1 MKKALK
7 KQAALVMLSA
17 AIAAQTGFPGF
28 AESTVTGNWKNE
40 NGAWKFYSPDQK
52 AYTGW
57 IKTANGWYY
66 LDPADGKMAV
76 GWKNIEGY
84 WYYFDSTSEGIE
96 GRMHIGWYQSP
107 DHKWYFF
114 NNKSGN
120 TQEGQMLTGWQWI
133 DGYCYYFSTESVEQ
147 GAMYAGRKTPDGYLT
162 NENGQ
167 WTQGRIVMQRTDAG
181 FTTQDTAKNMT
192 KTNTGGRESDSDS
205 DGGSGSGGSS
215 SGGSNKPNK
224 PGKPGT
230 PDKPDNPE
238 TPDKPDKPDKPET
251 PDKPDTP
258 DTPVEYQYVLM
269 NIPYGEFYEAEIAGN
284 EMPVDSVSSATKQKT
299 RTGSLV
305 GGSYH
310 SDPEGTK
317 INGVIYPVRIKKGTD
332 LSSFRQITDDDSV
345 TITVTNRGKENKKE
359 YKGKDA
365 LFQSEDHSYY
375 ILSETPDY
383 YKELTIGADGNL
395 SFGIVQTEKENI
407 ENGVKAKLQTES
419 SYGDYQISFDGL
431 PSSVREASEVYGV
444 VLHTEEGEDYGLRHL
459 ENIWLKTNLA
469 WSAGFV
475 TTTHGNTLAPAHY
488 QSMMGKTI
496 TGLTYYTNNGVQEIT
511 LDTEVYVPY
520 KFKHAEFGIKEAA
533 AESGRTEMTGLDAIP
548 TDFDAEYVLTGPDGK
563 EADGFTI
570 ADGIISWNGN
580 AAAGRYTLTVKD
592 RSGKYAEISAEFTL
606 STESIPVQAVVDKDG
621 VWALKAAEDASE
633 AAAASY
639 LASITSVTVNGKK
652 YAASGRNSVKIID
665 PHTGVIDTDAKNGE
679 ENVFVNGETYELEV
693 EAAGYKKNLTFKMV
707 AGEAPKPEG
716 TVAEGSAIV
725 ETFGYEAKVKVTYDA
740 ETGKI
745 VKVEDNGTEP
755 GTNATFW
762 QNAVNGILSRF
773 IDKTR
778 AEIGTVDTV
787 SGATLSSNAIKK
799 AVQNALPEEEKP
811 ENTNISTVKIVVDG
825 VPHTYY
831 YAAYVPLETPTLIVN
846 GEDVTAKAK
855 MIRANYSG
863 KAYYYAEDDQKL
875 TGKVYGL
882 ADVPYAEFYAGEKTG
897 YTGPWSSSADIS
909 TGEHMFNST
918 MRNGGYDAVSSA
930 TTTKYGMYSSCS
942 YSEETENG
950 YKINGVLANVGI
962 DADLFVRARILSEV
976 GVSSQGNTFSILNS
990 MNRDG
995 RELTSKE
1002 PDAYK
1007 IMYCDGMLSKMQY
1020 REDAQELSADGVTA
1034 VLDDKSKYGN
1044 YLIELKNLPEEV
1056 KGNDNVLGVLVK
1068 TGNQMSDIYGLEHLE
1083 NIWKDADELAIAAK
1097 DGVESHGNKISYLRY
1112 STMQGKTIESIVYLL
1127 RNYKALEI
1135 PVNLYCPN
1143 LLSDGQGIKAE
1154 DISYQADQD
1163 MSVKITMKL
1172 PEAYDP
1178 QIAGV
1183 KIGKTELEADAYTY
1197 ADGILTIKAGSAK
1210 PGAYTVT
1217 FRDGEEA
1224 KKGYENVQAKF
1235 HIKSS
1240 LKAKD
1245 IALKN
1250 NHLIISG
1257 ESGVTV
1263 DQYRKAITAVYVDGA
1278 LMKGAP
1284 GEQLILADG
1293 SINFT
1298 LEYKK
1303 GSKTIKPFKNGA
1315 DGSYKLKLE
1324 ADGYPSVEAEVGSEN
1339 VGTAKLADGTWYG
1352 TATDSFYYKQEGPDT
1367 VKAVIR
1373 DGKIESVESVIYK
1386 EDQAYRRGTNILDA
1400 AVGLDDLADL
1410 KDQLVKNKGTAY
1422 DAVSGA
1428 TETAKS
1434 QLSALEN
1441 ALNRSAKYQK
1451 DGIEQSVQYMEFE
1464 KRPNSKSDSAKLDL
1478 SASVL
1483 KVHLSDGSTKLV
1495 AFNKFADYGIT
1506 TTPENGSTIPEVGV
1520 AVEVLYQHEESL
1532 TAIPAYVHTE
1542 KKFDYRYPTH
1552 MQITHSDQTTER
1564 VDLNQEDFRYKMK
1577 TEKSI
1582 EAVDLYDNEEKLVS
1596 ATYDS
1601 VTNEW
1606 RMDLS
1611 SVNAGD
1617 MYNGGWKYNTYKLIV
1632 QMEEDNSAFVSADID
1647 TDEVQKKYSVGEK
1660 LDLSGLKALV
1670 TTEKGNK
1677 KQFYSWNELEN
1688 NGFKSDLASGY
1699 EFTAED
1705 IGTKTIT
1712 ISIVL
1717 KGETVTESFAVKVTE
1732 AEAVDQTPAKIVLY
1746 SGDQVAKE
1754 IEVDQDAF
1762 VEKQGHLIL
1771 RNEVISSSYKDS
1783 WKDFR
1788 IEVFNSAGKLLNTNV
1803 VQKSNM
1809 LRVNLPDY
1817 KDADL
1822 DYGGYIMIT
1831 FQATGD
1837 PIEKE
1842 DTDQAPARVVFSEN
1856 GTDLAEVLISENDLK
1871 NGNGYVTKSNV
1882 KLPETYKGHLD
1893 QLEVTVYNADDVVL
1907 EHNLGIIRATYIQI
1921 RLPEYKAYEEL
1932 GGSLTVSF
1940 EFVSTGAKATAE
1952 EAKQEDQVKDQNSDS
1967 AGKEIVNASEDPSN
1981 EEKVQ
1986 KSEDSA
1992 GDSAEQ
1998 EEDVQEETDTDT
2010 SVSADEPEITEAE
2023 EKNE

>member
-28 AESTVTGNWKNE
+28 AEATVTGKWKNE

-167 WTQGRIVMQRTDAG
+167 WTQGRVVMQRTDAG
-181 FTTQDTAKNMT
+181 FTTQDTAKNT
-192 KTNTGGRESDSDS
+192 AKTNTGGRESDSDS

-215 SGGSNKPNK
+215 SGGSNKPDK
-224 PGKPGT
+224 PGKP
-230 PDKPDNPE
+230 E
-238 TPDKPDKPDKPET
+238 TPDKPDKPET
-251 PDKPDTP
+251 PDKPDNP
-258 DTPVEYQYVLM
+258 DTPAEYQYVLM
-269 NIPYGEFYEAEIAGN
+269 NIPYGEFYKAEIKGN
-284 EMPVDSVSSATKQKT
+284 VVPVDGVSSATKQKT

-345 TITVTNRGKENKKE
+345 TITVTNRGKENKTE

-365 LFQSEDHSYY
+365 LFQSADHSYY
-375 ILSETPDY
+375 ILSETPGY
-383 YKELTIGADGNL
+383 YKELTVAADGDL
-395 SFGIVQTEKENI
+395 SFGAVQTEKENVG
-407 ENGVKAKLQTES
+407 GVNAKLQTES
-419 SYGDYQISFDGL
+419 GYGDYQMSFSKL
-431 PSSVREASEVYGV
+431 PASVSDASEVYGV
-444 VLHTEEGEDYGLRHL
+444 VLHTEGGEDYGLRHL

-475 TTTHGNTLAPAHY
+475 TTTHGNTLASAHY
-488 QSMMGKTI
+488 ESMMGKTI

-511 LDTEVYVPY
+511 LEDKLYVPY
-520 KFKHAEFGIKEAA
+520 KFNHAEFGVKEAA
-533 AESGRTEMTGLDAIP
+533 VESCRTEITGLGAIP
-548 TDFDAEYVLTGPDGK
+548 ADFDAEYRLTGPDGK
-563 EADGFTI
+563 KADSFTI
-570 ADGIISWNGN
+570 ADGVIRWKGN
-580 AAAGRYTLTVKD
+580 SAAGTYTLSVKD
-592 RSGKYAEISAEFTL
+592 KKEKYAEISTKFIL
-606 STESIPVQAVVDKDG
+606 STESIPVQAAADKDG
-621 VWALKAAEDASE
+621 VWALKAEKNASE
-633 AAAASY
+633 TAVASY

-652 YAASGRNSVKIID
+652 YASSGRGSVQIID
-665 PHTGVIDTDAKNGE
+665 PNTGIVNTEAKDGE
-679 ENVFVNGETYELEV
+679 NAIFEKGKTYEIEV
-693 EAAGYKKNLTFKMV
+693 AANGYLKNLTFKMT

-716 TVAEGSAIV
+716 MVAEGSAMV

-773 IDKTR
+773 IGKTR
-778 AEIGTVDTV
+778 AEVGTVDTV
-787 SGATLSSNAIKK
+787 SSATLSSNAIKK

-811 ENTNISTVKIVVDG
+811 ENTNMSTVKIVVDG

-831 YAAYVPLETPTLIVN
+831 YTEYVPLQTPQLIVN

-855 MIRANYSG
+855 LIRANYSG

-897 YTGPWSSSADIS
+897 YTGPWSPSEDIS

-918 MRNGGYDAVSSA
+918 LRNGGYDAVSSA
-930 TTTKYGMYSSCS
+930 TTTKYGMYSFCS
-942 YSEETENG
+942 YSEKSGNG

-962 DADLFVRARILSEV
+962 DADLFVRERILSEI

-995 RELTSKE
+995 RMLTSKE
-1002 PDAYK
+1002 PDSYK
-1007 IMYCDGMLSKMQY
+1007 LMYNDGMLSKMQY
-1020 REDAQELSADGVTA
+1020 SKDAQELSADGVTA

-1068 TGNQMSDIYGLEHLE
+1068 TGNKMSDIYGLEHLE

-1097 DGVESHGNKISYLRY
+1097 DGVESHGNKISYRRY
-1112 STMQGKTIESIVYLL
+1112 STMQGETIESIVYLL

-1143 LLSDGQGIKAE
+1143 LLSDGQGIEAE

-1183 KIGKTELEADAYTY
+1183 KIGKTELEANAYTY
-1197 ADGILTIKAGSAK
+1197 AEGILTIKAGSAK

-1250 NHLIISG
+1250 NHLVISG

-1324 ADGYPSVEAEVGSEN
+1324 AGGYPSVEAEVGSEN

-1373 DGKIESVESVIYK
+1373 DGKIESAESVIYK
-1386 EDQAYRRGTNILDA
+1386 EDKAYRRGTNILDA

-1410 KDQLVKNKGTAY
+1410 KDQLVKHKGTAY

-1483 KVHLSDGSTKLV
+1483 KVHLSDGRTKLV
-1495 AFNKFADYGIT
+1495 AFNEFADYGIT

-1520 AVEVLYQHEESL
+1520 AVKILYQHEESL

-1564 VDLNQEDFRYKMK
+1564 VDLNQEDFRYTMM

-1582 EAVDLYDNEEKLVS
+1582 EAVDLYDNKEKLVS

-1617 MYNGGWKYNTYKLIV
+1617 IYNGGWKYKLYKLIV

-1647 TDEVQKKYSVGEK
+1647 TDAVQKKYSVGEK
-1660 LDLSGLKALV
+1660 LDLNGLKALV

-1677 KQFYSWNELEN
+1677 KQFDSWNELEN

-1712 ISIVL
+1712 ISIML
-1717 KGETVTESFAVKVTE
+1717 NGKNVTESFEVNVTG

-1762 VEKQGHLIL
+1762 VKSRGRLIL
-1771 RNEVISSSYKDS
+1771 RDEVISSSYKDS
-1783 WKDFR
+1783 WKDFK
-1788 IEVFNSAGKLLNTNV
+1788 IEIFNNAGELLNTNAV
-1803 VQKSNM
+1803 PRSNM

-1817 KDADL
+1817 KDVDP
-1822 DYGGYIMIT
+1822 DFGGYIMIT
-1831 FQATGD
+1831 FKATGD
-1837 PIEKE
+1837 PIGEE
-1842 DTDQAPARVVFSEN
+1842 DTDQAPVRVVFSEN
-1856 GTDLAEVLISENDLK
+1856 GTKLAEVPI
-1871 NGNGYVTKSNV
+1871 
-1882 KLPETYKGHLD
+1882 
-1893 QLEVTVYNADDVVL
+1893 
-1907 EHNLGIIRATYIQI
+1907 
-1921 RLPEYKAYEEL
+1921 
-1932 GGSLTVSF
+1932 
-1940 EFVSTGAKATAE
+1940 
-1952 EAKQEDQVKDQNSDS
+1952 
-1967 AGKEIVNASEDPSN
+1967 
-1981 EEKVQ
+1981 
-1986 KSEDSA
+1986 SEDSTL
-1992 GDSAEQ
+1992 DSAKQKEN
-1998 EEDVQEETDTDT
+1998 VQDKTDKDT
-2010 SVSADEPEITEAE
+2010 SASADEPEITEAE
-2023 EKNE
+2023 EKAE

>member
-181 FTTQDTAKNMT
+181 FTTQDTAKNTT

-251 PDKPDTP
+251 PDKPDNP
-258 DTPVEYQYVLM
+258 DTPAEYQYVLM
-269 NIPYGEFYEAEIAGN
+269 NIPYGEFYKAEIKGN
-284 EMPVDSVSSATKQKT
+284 VVPVDSVSSATKQKT

-345 TITVTNRGKENKKE
+345 TITVTNRGKENKTE

-365 LFQSEDHSYY
+365 LFQSADHSYY
-375 ILSETPDY
+375 ILSETPGY
-383 YKELTIGADGNL
+383 YKELTVAADGDL
-395 SFGIVQTEKENI
+395 SFGAVQTEKENVG
-407 ENGVKAKLQTES
+407 GVNAKLQTES
-419 SYGDYQISFDGL
+419 GYGDYQMSFSKL
-431 PSSVREASEVYGV
+431 PASVSDASEVYGV
-444 VLHTEEGEDYGLRHL
+444 VLHTEGGEDYGLRHL

-475 TTTHGNTLAPAHY
+475 TTTHGNTLASAHY
-488 QSMMGKTI
+488 ESMMGKTI

-511 LDTEVYVPY
+511 LEDKLYVPY
-520 KFKHAEFGIKEAA
+520 KFNHAEFGVKEAA
-533 AESGRTEMTGLDAIP
+533 VESCRTEITGLGAIP
-548 TDFDAEYVLTGPDGK
+548 ADFDAEYRLTGPDGK
-563 EADGFTI
+563 KADSFTI
-570 ADGIISWNGN
+570 ADGVIRWKENS
-580 AAAGRYTLTVKD
+580 AAGTYTLSVKD
-592 RSGKYAEISAEFTL
+592 KKEKYAEISTKFIL
-606 STESIPVQAVVDKDG
+606 STESIPVQAAADKDG
-621 VWALKAAEDASE
+621 VWALKAEKNASE
-633 AAAASY
+633 TAVASY

-652 YAASGRNSVKIID
+652 YASSGRGSVQIID
-665 PHTGVIDTDAKNGE
+665 PNTGIVNTEAKDGE
-679 ENVFVNGETYELEV
+679 NAIFEKGKTYEIEV
-693 EAAGYKKNLTFKMV
+693 AANGYLKNLTFKMT

-716 TVAEGSAIV
+716 MVAEGSAMV
-725 ETFGYEAKVKVTYDA
+725 ERFGYEAKVKVTYDA

-773 IDKTR
+773 IGKTR
-778 AEIGTVDTV
+778 SEVGTVDKV

-811 ENTNISTVKIVVDG
+811 ENTNMSTVKIVVDG

-855 MIRANYSG
+855 VIRANYSG

-897 YTGPWSSSADIS
+897 YTGPWSPSADIS

-942 YSEETENG
+942 YSEESENG

-995 RELTSKE
+995 RMLTSKE
-1002 PDAYK
+1002 PDSYK
-1007 IMYCDGMLSKMQY
+1007 LMYNDGMLSKMQY
-1020 REDAQELSADGVTA
+1020 SKDAQELSADGVTA

-1044 YLIELKNLPEEV
+1044 YLIELENLPEEV

-1068 TGNQMSDIYGLEHLE
+1068 TGTQMSEIYGLEHLE

-1097 DGVESHGNKISYLRY
+1097 NGVESHGNKISYRRY
-1112 STMQGKTIESIVYLL
+1112 STMQGETIESIVYLL

-1135 PVNLYCPN
+1135 PVNLYCPK
-1143 LLSDGQGIKAE
+1143 LLSDGQGIEAE
-1154 DISYQADQD
+1154 DIFYQADQD
-1163 MSVKITMKL
+1163 MSVKITMEL
-1172 PEAYDP
+1172 PEAYAP

-1197 ADGILTIKAGSAK
+1197 ADGTLTLKAGKAK

-1217 FRDGEEA
+1217 FRDGEEG
-1224 KKGYENVQAKF
+1224 KKGYESVQAKF
-1235 HIKSS
+1235 QVKSS
-1240 LKAKD
+1240 LKTED

-1250 NHLIISG
+1250 NHLVISG

-1263 DQYRKAITAVYVDGA
+1263 DEYRKAITAVYVDGA

-1293 SINFT
+1293 SINFA

-1339 VGTAKLADGTWYG
+1339 VSTAKLADGTWYG

-1386 EDQAYRRGTNILDA
+1386 EDQAYRRGTKILDA

-1410 KDQLVKNKGTAY
+1410 KEQLVKKKGTAY

-1428 TETAKS
+1428 TMTAKS

-1441 ALNRSAKYQK
+1441 AVDRSAKYQK

-1464 KRPNSKSDSAKLDL
+1464 KRPNSKSDSAQLDL
-1478 SASVL
+1478 SPSVL

-1495 AFNKFADYGIT
+1495 AFNEFEKYGIT

-1520 AVEVLYQHEESL
+1520 AVEILYQHEESL

-1582 EAVDLYDNEEKLVS
+1582 DAVDLYDNEEKLVS

-1632 QMEEDNSAFVSADID
+1632 QMEADNSAFVSADID

-1688 NGFKSDLASGY
+1688 NGFTSDLANGY
-1699 EFTAED
+1699 EFTAKD
-1705 IGTKTIT
+1705 IGTKAIT
-1712 ISIVL
+1712 ISIVI
-1717 KGETVTESFAVKVTE
+1717 KGETVKESFEVNVTE
-1732 AEAVDQTPAKIVLY
+1732 AEAVDQTPA
-1746 SGDQVAKE
+1746 
-1754 IEVDQDAF
+1754 
-1762 VEKQGHLIL
+1762 
-1771 RNEVISSSYKDS
+1771 
-1783 WKDFR
+1783 
-1788 IEVFNSAGKLLNTNV
+1788 
-1803 VQKSNM
+1803 
-1809 LRVNLPDY
+1809 
-1817 KDADL
+1817 
-1822 DYGGYIMIT
+1822 
-1831 FQATGD
+1831 
-1837 PIEKE
+1837 
-1842 DTDQAPARVVFSEN
+1842 RVVFSEN
-1856 GTDLAEVLISENDLK
+1856 GIKLAEVPISEDDLE
-1871 NGNGYVTKSNV
+1871 NGDGYVRKSNV
-1882 KLPETYKGHLD
+1882 KLPETYRGHLD
-1893 QLEVTVYNADDVVL
+1893 QLEVTVYNAGGVEL
-1907 EHNLGIIRATYIQI
+1907 ERELGIIRAAYIQI
-1921 RLPEYKAYEEL
+1921 RLPEYKVYQES
-1932 GGSLTVSF
+1932 GGALTVYF

-1967 AGKEIVNASEDPSN
+1967 AGKEIVNASEDPSD

-2023 EKNE
+2023 EKTE

>member
-1 MKKALK
+1 MKKTLK

-17 AIAAQTGFPGF
+17 AITAQTGFPGF
-28 AESTVTGNWKNE
+28 AEATVTGNWKNE
-40 NGAWKFYSPDQK
+40 NGTWKFYSPDQK

-76 GWKNIEGY
+76 GWKNIEGC

-120 TQEGQMLTGWQWI
+120 TQEGQILTGWQWI

-167 WTQGRIVMQRTDAG
+167 WTQGHIVMQRTDAG
-181 FTTQDTAKNMT
+181 FTTQDTAKNT
-192 KTNTGGRESDSDS
+192 AKNTAKTNTGGRESDSDS
-205 DGGSGSGGSS
+205 DGGSS
-215 SGGSNKPNK
+215 SGGSNKPDK

-230 PDKPDNPE
+230 
-238 TPDKPDKPDKPET
+238 PDKPDKPET
-251 PDKPDTP
+251 PDKPDNP
-258 DTPVEYQYVLM
+258 DTPAEYQYVLM
-269 NIPYGEFYEAEIAGN
+269 NIPYGEFYKAEIKGN
-284 EMPVDSVSSATKQKT
+284 VVPVDGVSSATKQKT

-332 LSSFRQITDDDSV
+332 LRSFRQITDDDSV
-345 TITVTNRGKENKKE
+345 TITVTNRGKENKTE

-365 LFQSEDHSYY
+365 LFQSADHSYY
-375 ILSETPDY
+375 ILSETPVY
-383 YKELTIGADGNL
+383 YKELTVAADGDL
-395 SFGIVQTEKENI
+395 SFGAVQTEKENVG
-407 ENGVKAKLQTES
+407 GVNARLQTES
-419 SYGDYQISFDGL
+419 GYGDYQMSFSKL
-431 PSSVREASEVYGV
+431 PASVSDASEVYGV
-444 VLHTEEGEDYGLRHL
+444 VLHTEGGEDYGLRHL

-475 TTTHGNTLAPAHY
+475 TTTHGNTLASAHY
-488 QSMMGKTI
+488 ESMMGKTI

-511 LDTEVYVPY
+511 LEDKLYVPY
-520 KFKHAEFGIKEAA
+520 KFNHAEFGVKEAA
-533 AESGRTEMTGLDAIP
+533 VESGRTEITGLGAIP
-548 TDFDAEYVLTGPDGK
+548 ADFDAEYRLTGPDGK
-563 EADGFTI
+563 KADSFTI
-570 ADGIISWNGN
+570 ADGVIRWNGN
-580 AAAGRYTLTVKD
+580 SAAGTYTLSVKD
-592 RSGKYAEISAEFTL
+592 KKGKYAEISTKFIL
-606 STESIPVQAVVDKDG
+606 STESIPVQAAADKDG
-621 VWALKAAEDASE
+621 VWALKAEKNASE
-633 AAAASY
+633 TAVASY

-652 YAASGRNSVKIID
+652 YASSGRGSVQIID
-665 PHTGVIDTDAKNGE
+665 PNTGIVNTEAKDGE
-679 ENVFVNGETYELEV
+679 NAIFEKGKMYEIEV
-693 EAAGYKKNLTFKMV
+693 AAKGYLKNLRFKMT

-716 TVAEGSAIV
+716 MVAEGSAVV

-745 VKVEDNGTEP
+745 VKVEDNRTEP
-755 GTNATFW
+755 GNNAPFW

-773 IDKTR
+773 IGKTR
-778 AEIGTVDTV
+778 ADVGTVDTV

-811 ENTNISTVKIVVDG
+811 GNTNMSTVKIVVDG

-831 YAAYVPLETPTLIVN
+831 YAAYVPLQTPQLIVN

-855 MIRANYSG
+855 VIRVNYSG

-897 YTGPWSSSADIS
+897 YTGPSPWSSSEDFSA
-909 TGEHMFNST
+909 GEHLFNST
-918 MRNGGYDAVSSA
+918 MRRGGYDAVSSA
-930 TTTKYGMYSSCS
+930 TTTKYGMYSFCS
-942 YSEETENG
+942 YSEKSGNG

-962 DADLFVRARILSEV
+962 DADLFVRERILSEI
-976 GVSSQGNTFSILNS
+976 GVSIQGNTFRILNS

-995 RELTSKE
+995 RTLTSKE
-1002 PDAYK
+1002 PDSYK
-1007 IMYCDGMLSKMQY
+1007 LMYHDGMLSKMQY
-1020 REDAQELSADGVTA
+1020 SENAQELSADGVKA

-1044 YLIELKNLPEEV
+1044 YLIKLENLPEEV

-1068 TGNQMSDIYGLEHLE
+1068 TGNGMSNIYGLEHLE

-1097 DGVESHGNKISYLRY
+1097 DGVESHGNKISYSRY
-1112 STMQGKTIESIVYLL
+1112 STMQEQTIESIVYLL

-1135 PVNLYCPN
+1135 PVDLYCPK
-1143 LLSDGQGIKAE
+1143 LLNDGQGIEAE

-1163 MSVKITMKL
+1163 MSVKITMNL
-1172 PEAYDP
+1172 PDTYDP
-1178 QIAGV
+1178 QIVGV
-1183 KIGKTELEADAYTY
+1183 KIGKTELEADTYKYTDSN
-1197 ADGILTIKAGSAK
+1197 AVDMLTIKAGKAK

-1217 FRDGEEA
+1217 FRDGDKR
-1224 KKGYENVQAKF
+1224 KKGYESVQAKF
-1235 HIKSS
+1235 HVKSS
-1240 LKAKD
+1240 LKEED
-1245 IALKN
+1245 IALTN
-1250 NHLIISG
+1250 NRLVISG
-1257 ESGVTV
+1257 KSGVTV

-1278 LMKGAP
+1278 LMKGVP
-1284 GEQLILADG
+1284 GEQLILVDG

-1324 ADGYPSVEAEVGSEN
+1324 ADGYPSVEAVVGSEN

-1386 EDQAYRRGTNILDA
+1386 EDQAYRRGTKILDA

-1410 KDQLVKNKGTAY
+1410 KDQLVKHKGTAY

-1428 TETAKS
+1428 TQTAKS

-1464 KRPNSKSDSAKLDL
+1464 KRPNSKSDSAQLDL

-1483 KVHLSDGSTKLV
+1483 KVHLSDGRTKLV
-1495 AFNKFADYGIT
+1495 AFNEFADYGIT

-1520 AVEVLYQHEESL
+1520 AVEVLYRHEESL

-1552 MQITHSDQTTER
+1552 MRITHSDQTTER

-1582 EAVDLYDNEEKLVS
+1582 DAVDLYDNEEKLVS

-1617 MYNGGWKYNTYKLIV
+1617 MYNGGWKYKLYKLFV
-1632 QMEEDNSAFVSADID
+1632 RMEADNSAFVSADID
-1647 TDEVQKKYSVGEK
+1647 TDAVQKKYSVGDK

-1677 KQFYSWNELEN
+1677 KQFDSWNELEN
-1688 NGFKSDLASGY
+1688 NGFKSDPASGY

-1717 KGETVTESFAVKVTE
+1717 NGKTVTESFEVKVTE

-1762 VEKQGHLIL
+1762 VKNQGRLIL
-1771 RNEVISSSYKDS
+1771 RDEVISSSYKDS
-1783 WKDFR
+1783 WKDFK
-1788 IEVFNSAGKLLNTNV
+1788 IKVFNNAGELLNTNV
-1803 VQKSNM
+1803 VPRSNM

-1817 KDADL
+1817 KDADP

-1831 FQATGD
+1831 FKATGD
-1837 PIEKE
+1837 PIGEE

-1856 GTDLAEVLISENDLK
+1856 GTKLAEVTISEADLK
-1871 NGNGYVTKSNV
+1871 NGGGYVRKSNV
-1882 KLPETYKGHLD
+1882 KLPETYRGHLD

-1940 EFVSTGAKATAE
+1940 EFVSTGAKVTAE
-1952 EAKQEDQVKDQNSDS
+1952 
-1967 AGKEIVNASEDPSN
+1967 KEIVNASEDPSVVDKAQ
-1981 EEKVQ
+1981 E
-1986 KSEDSA
+1986 SEDSTL
-1992 GDSAEQ
+1992 DSAKQKEN
-1998 EEDVQEETDTDT
+1998 VQDKTDKDT
-2010 SVSADEPEITEAE
+2010 SASADEPEITEAEENVQDKTDKDTSASADEPEITEAE
-2023 EKNE
+2023 EKAE

>member
-1 MKKALK
+1 M
-7 KQAALVMLSA
+7 
-17 AIAAQTGFPGF
+17 
-28 AESTVTGNWKNE
+28 
-40 NGAWKFYSPDQK
+40 
-52 AYTGW
+52 
-57 IKTANGWYY
+57 
-66 LDPADGKMAV
+66 
-76 GWKNIEGY
+76 
-84 WYYFDSTSEGIE
+84 
-96 GRMHIGWYQSP
+96 
-107 DHKWYFF
+107 
-114 NNKSGN
+114 
-120 TQEGQMLTGWQWI
+120 
-133 DGYCYYFSTESVEQ
+133 
-147 GAMYAGRKTPDGYLT
+147 
-162 NENGQ
+162 
-167 WTQGRIVMQRTDAG
+167 
-181 FTTQDTAKNMT
+181 
-192 KTNTGGRESDSDS
+192 
-205 DGGSGSGGSS
+205 
-215 SGGSNKPNK
+215 
-224 PGKPGT
+224 
-230 PDKPDNPE
+230 
-238 TPDKPDKPDKPET
+238 
-251 PDKPDTP
+251 
-258 DTPVEYQYVLM
+258 LM
-269 NIPYGEFYEAEIAGN
+269 NIPYGEFYKAEIKGN
-284 EMPVDSVSSATKQKT
+284 VVPVDGVSSATKQKT

-345 TITVTNRGKENKKE
+345 TITVTNRGKENKTE
-359 YKGKDA
+359 YKGKDV
-365 LFQSEDHSYY
+365 LFQSADHSYY
-375 ILSETPDY
+375 ILSETPGY
-383 YKELTIGADGNL
+383 YKELTVAADGDL
-395 SFGIVQTEKENI
+395 SFGAVQTEKENVG
-407 ENGVKAKLQTES
+407 GVNAKLQTES
-419 SYGDYQISFDGL
+419 GYGDYQMSFSKL
-431 PSSVREASEVYGV
+431 PASVSDASEVYGV
-444 VLHTEEGEDYGLRHL
+444 VLHTEGGEDYGLRHL

-475 TTTHGNTLAPAHY
+475 TTTHGNTLASAHY
-488 QSMMGKTI
+488 ESMMGKTI

-511 LDTEVYVPY
+511 LEDKLYVPY
-520 KFKHAEFGIKEAA
+520 KFNHAEFGVKEAA
-533 AESGRTEMTGLDAIP
+533 IESCRTEITGLGAIP
-548 TDFDAEYVLTGPDGK
+548 ADFDAEYRLTGPDGK
-563 EADGFTI
+563 KADSFTI
-570 ADGIISWNGN
+570 ADGVIRWKGN
-580 AAAGRYTLTVKD
+580 SAAGTYTLSVKD
-592 RSGKYAEISAEFTL
+592 KKEKYAEISTKFIL
-606 STESIPVQAVVDKDG
+606 STESIPVQAAADKDG
-621 VWALKAAEDASE
+621 VWALKAEKNASE
-633 AAAASY
+633 TAVASY

-652 YAASGRNSVKIID
+652 YASSGRGSVQIID
-665 PHTGVIDTDAKNGE
+665 PNTGIVNTEAKDGE
-679 ENVFVNGETYELEV
+679 NAIFEKGKTYEIEV
-693 EAAGYKKNLTFKMV
+693 AANGYLKNLTFKMT

-755 GTNATFW
+755 GGNATFW

-773 IDKTR
+773 IGKTR
-778 AEIGTVDTV
+778 AEVGTVDTV
-787 SGATLSSNAIKK
+787 SSATLSSNAIKK

-811 ENTNISTVKIVVDG
+811 ENTNMSTVKIVVDG

-831 YAAYVPLETPTLIVN
+831 YAEYVPLQTPQLIVN

-855 MIRANYSG
+855 LIRANYSG

-897 YTGPWSSSADIS
+897 YTGPWSPSEDIS
-909 TGEHMFNST
+909 TGEHMTNSV
-918 MRNGGYDAVSSA
+918 MRINGYDAVSSA
-930 TTTKYGMYSSCS
+930 TTTKYGMYSFCS
-942 YSEETENG
+942 YSEKSGNG

-962 DADLFVRARILSEV
+962 DADLLVRERILSEI

-995 RELTSKE
+995 RMLTSKK

-1044 YLIELKNLPEEV
+1044 YLIELENLPEEV

-1097 DGVESHGNKISYLRY
+1097 DGVESHGNKISFSRY
-1112 STMQGKTIESIVYLL
+1112 DTMQGKTIESIVYLL

-1143 LLSDGQGIKAE
+1143 LLSDGQGIEAE
-1154 DISYQADQD
+1154 DISYQADQN
-1163 MSVKITMKL
+1163 MSVKITMNL

-1197 ADGILTIKAGSAK
+1197 ADGTLALKAGKAK

-1217 FRDGEEA
+1217 FRDGEEG
-1224 KKGYENVQAKF
+1224 KKGYESVQAKF
-1235 HIKSS
+1235 QVKSS
-1240 LKAKD
+1240 LKTED

-1250 NHLIISG
+1250 NHLVISG

-1263 DQYRKAITAVYVDGA
+1263 DEYRKAITAVYVDGA

-1284 GEQLILADG
+1284 GEQLILEDG
-1293 SINFT
+1293 SINFAM
-1298 LEYKK
+1298 EYKK

-1386 EDQAYRRGTNILDA
+1386 EDKAYRRGTKILDA

-1410 KDQLVKNKGTAY
+1410 KDQLVKHKGTAY

-1428 TETAKS
+1428 TQTAKS

-1441 ALNRSAKYQK
+1441 ALNRSEKYQK

-1495 AFNKFADYGIT
+1495 AFNEFADYGIT
-1506 TTPENGSTIPEVGV
+1506 TTPKNGSTIPEVGV

-1596 ATYDS
+1596 AIYDS

-1632 QMEEDNSAFVSADID
+1632 QMEADNSAFVSADID
-1647 TDEVQKKYSVGEK
+1647 TDEVQKKYSVGDK

-1688 NGFKSDLASGY
+1688 NGFTSDLANGY
-1699 EFTAED
+1699 EFTAKD
-1705 IGTKTIT
+1705 IGTKAIT

-1717 KGETVTESFAVKVTE
+1717 KGKTVTESFEVKVTE
-1732 AEAVDQTPAKIVLY
+1732 AEAVDQTPA
-1746 SGDQVAKE
+1746 
-1754 IEVDQDAF
+1754 
-1762 VEKQGHLIL
+1762 
-1771 RNEVISSSYKDS
+1771 
-1783 WKDFR
+1783 
-1788 IEVFNSAGKLLNTNV
+1788 
-1803 VQKSNM
+1803 
-1809 LRVNLPDY
+1809 
-1817 KDADL
+1817 
-1822 DYGGYIMIT
+1822 
-1831 FQATGD
+1831 
-1837 PIEKE
+1837 
-1842 DTDQAPARVVFSEN
+1842 RVVFSDT
-1856 GTDLAEVLISENDLK
+1856 GTKLAEVPISEDDLET
-1871 NGNGYVTKSNV
+1871 GDGYVRKSSV
-1882 KLPETYKGHLD
+1882 KLPETYRGHLD
-1893 QLEVTVYNADDVVL
+1893 QLEVTVYNAGDVEL
-1907 EHNLGIIRATYIQI
+1907 ERELGIIRAAYIQI
-1921 RLPEYKAYEEL
+1921 LLPEYKVYQES
-1932 GGSLTVSF
+1932 GGALTVF
-1940 EFVSTGAKATAE
+1940 FDFVSTGAKVTAE

-1967 AGKEIVNASEDPSN
+1967 AGKEIVNASEDPSD

>member
-66 LDPADGKMAV
+66 LDPADEKMAV

-181 FTTQDTAKNMT
+181 FTTQDTA

-639 LASITSVTVNGKK
+639 LVSITSVTVNGKK

-762 QNAVNGILSRF
+762 QNAVNGILFRF
-773 IDKTR
+773 IGKTR
-778 AEIGTVDTV
+778 AEVGTVDKV
-787 SGATLSSNAIKK
+787 SSATLSSNAIKK

-811 ENTNISTVKIVVDG
+811 ENTNMSTVKIVVDG

-1143 LLSDGQGIKAE
+1143 LLSDGQGIEAE

-1224 KKGYENVQAKF
+1224 KKGYESVRAKF
-1235 HIKSS
+1235 QVKSS
-1240 LKAKD
+1240 LKTED

-1250 NHLIISG
+1250 NHLVISG

-1263 DQYRKAITAVYVDGA
+1263 DEYRKAITAVYVDGA

-1339 VGTAKLADGTWYG
+1339 AGTAKLADGTWYG

-1386 EDQAYRRGTNILDA
+1386 EDQAYRRGTKILDA

-1464 KRPNSKSDSAKLDL
+1464 KRPNSKSDSARLDL

-1483 KVHLSDGSTKLV
+1483 KVHLSDGSTKIV
-1495 AFNKFADYGIT
+1495 AFNEFEKYGIT

-1582 EAVDLYDNEEKLVS
+1582 DAVDLYDNEEKLVS

-1632 QMEEDNSAFVSADID
+1632 QMEADNSAFVSADID

-1717 KGETVTESFAVKVTE
+1717 KGETVKKSFAVKVTE

-1940 EFVSTGAKATAE
+1940 EFVSTGAKAAAE

>member
-181 FTTQDTAKNMT
+181 FTTQDTAKNTT

-215 SGGSNKPNK
+215 SGGSNKPDK

-238 TPDKPDKPDKPET
+238 TPDKPDKPET
-251 PDKPDTP
+251 PDKPDNP
-258 DTPVEYQYVLM
+258 DTPAEYQYVLM
-269 NIPYGEFYEAEIAGN
+269 NIPYGEFYKAEIKGN
-284 EMPVDSVSSATKQKT
+284 VVPVDGVSSATKQKT

-345 TITVTNRGKENKKE
+345 TITVTNRGKENKTE

-365 LFQSEDHSYY
+365 LFQSADHSYY
-375 ILSETPDY
+375 ILSETPGY
-383 YKELTIGADGNL
+383 YKELTVAADGDL
-395 SFGIVQTEKENI
+395 SFGAVQTEKENVG
-407 ENGVKAKLQTES
+407 GVNAKLQTES
-419 SYGDYQISFDGL
+419 GYGDYQMSFSKL
-431 PSSVREASEVYGV
+431 PASVSDASEVYGV
-444 VLHTEEGEDYGLRHL
+444 VLHTEGGEDYGLRHL

-475 TTTHGNTLAPAHY
+475 TTTHGNTLASAHY
-488 QSMMGKTI
+488 ESMMGKTI

-511 LDTEVYVPY
+511 LEDKLYVPY
-520 KFKHAEFGIKEAA
+520 KFNHAEFGVKEAA
-533 AESGRTEMTGLDAIP
+533 VESCRTEITGLGAIP
-548 TDFDAEYVLTGPDGK
+548 ADFDAEYRLTGPDGK
-563 EADGFTI
+563 KADSFTI
-570 ADGIISWNGN
+570 ADGVIRWNGN
-580 AAAGRYTLTVKD
+580 SAAGTYTLSVKD
-592 RSGKYAEISAEFTL
+592 KKGKYAEISTKFIL
-606 STESIPVQAVVDKDG
+606 STESIPVQAAADKDG
-621 VWALKAAEDASE
+621 VWALKAEKNASE
-633 AAAASY
+633 TAVASY

-652 YAASGRNSVKIID
+652 YASSGRGSVQIID
-665 PHTGVIDTDAKNGE
+665 PNTGIVNTEAKDGE
-679 ENVFVNGETYELEV
+679 NAIFEKGKTYEIEV
-693 EAAGYKKNLTFKMV
+693 AANGYLKNLTFKMT

-716 TVAEGSAIV
+716 MVAEGSAVV
-725 ETFGYEAKVKVTYDA
+725 EGYGYEAKVKVTYDA

-745 VKVEDNGTEP
+745 VKVEDNRTEP
-755 GTNATFW
+755 GNSSNAIFW

-778 AEIGTVDTV
+778 ADVGTVDTV

-799 AVQNALPEEEKP
+799 AVLNALPEEEKP
-811 ENTNISTVKIVVDG
+811 GNTNMSTVKIVVDG

-831 YAAYVPLETPTLIVN
+831 YAEYVPLQTPQLIVN

-855 MIRANYSG
+855 VIRANYSG

-897 YTGPWSSSADIS
+897 YTGPWSPSEDIS

-930 TTTKYGMYSSCS
+930 TTTKYGMYSFCS
-942 YSEETENG
+942 YSEKSGNG

-962 DADLFVRARILSEV
+962 DADLFVRERILSEI
-976 GVSSQGNTFSILNS
+976 GFSIQGNTFRILNS

-995 RELTSKE
+995 RKLTSTE
-1002 PDAYK
+1002 PDSYK
-1007 IMYCDGMLSKMQY
+1007 LMYNDGMLSKMQY

-1044 YLIELKNLPEEV
+1044 YLIELENLPEEV

-1068 TGNQMSDIYGLEHLE
+1068 TGNGIDNIYGLEHLE

-1097 DGVESHGNKISYLRY
+1097 DGVESHGNKISYRRY
-1112 STMQGKTIESIVYLL
+1112 STMQGETIKSIVYLL

-1143 LLSDGQGIKAE
+1143 LLSDGQGIEAE
-1154 DISYQADQD
+1154 DIYYQADQD
-1163 MSVKITMKL
+1163 MSVKITMNL
-1172 PEAYDP
+1172 PDAYDP
-1178 QIAGV
+1178 QIVGV

-1197 ADGILTIKAGSAK
+1197 ADGILTIKAGKAK
-1210 PGAYTVT
+1210 PGAYKVT

-1235 HIKSS
+1235 QVKSS
-1240 LKAKD
+1240 LKTED

-1250 NHLIISG
+1250 NHLVISG

-1263 DQYRKAITAVYVDGA
+1263 DEYRKAITAVYVDGA

-1352 TATDSFYYKQEGPDT
+1352 TATNSFYYKQEGPDT

-1386 EDQAYRRGTNILDA
+1386 EDKAYHRGTEILNK

-1410 KDQLVKNKGTAY
+1410 KDQLVKKTGAAY

-1451 DGIEQSVQYMEFE
+1451 DGIEQRVQYMEFE
-1464 KRPNSKSDSAKLDL
+1464 KRPNSKSDSATLDL

-1483 KVHLSDGSTKLV
+1483 KVHLSDGNTKLV
-1495 AFNKFADYGIT
+1495 AFNEFADYGIT

-1582 EAVDLYDNEEKLVS
+1582 DAVDLYDNEEKLVS

-1632 QMEEDNSAFVSADID
+1632 QMEADNSAFVSADID

-1688 NGFKSDLASGY
+1688 NGFTSDLANGY
-1699 EFTAED
+1699 EFTAKD

-1712 ISIVL
+1712 ISIVI
-1717 KGETVTESFAVKVTE
+1717 KGETVKKSFEVNVTE

-1762 VEKQGHLIL
+1762 VKKQGRLIL
-1771 RNEVISSSYKDS
+1771 MNEVISSSYKDS
-1783 WKDFR
+1783 WKNFR

-1803 VQKSNM
+1803 VQTPKM

-1817 KDADL
+1817 KDADPE
-1822 DYGGYIMIT
+1822 YGGYIMIT

-1856 GTDLAEVLISENDLK
+1856 ETTLAEVTISEEDLK
-1871 NGNGYVTKSNV
+1871 NRGGYVTKSNV

-1893 QLEVTVYNADDVVL
+1893 QLEVTVYNADDVML
-1907 EHNLGIIRATYIQI
+1907 EHNLGSIRAASIQI
-1921 RLPEYKAYEEL
+1921 LLPEYKAYDEL

-1940 EFVSTGAKATAE
+1940 EFVSTGAKVTAE

-1967 AGKEIVNASEDPSN
+1967 AGKEIVNASEDPSD

>member
-66 LDPADGKMAV
+66 LEPADGKMAV

-167 WTQGRIVMQRTDAG
+167 WTQGHIVMQRTDAG
-181 FTTQDTAKNMT
+181 FTTQDTAKNT
-192 KTNTGGRESDSDS
+192 AKTNTGGRESDSDS

-215 SGGSNKPNK
+215 SGGSNKPDK
-224 PGKPGT
+224 PGKP
-230 PDKPDNPE
+230 E
-238 TPDKPDKPDKPET
+238 TPDKPDKPET
-251 PDKPDTP
+251 PDKPDNP
-258 DTPVEYQYVLM
+258 DTPAEYQYVLM
-269 NIPYGEFYEAEIAGN
+269 NIPYGEFYKAEIKGN
-284 EMPVDSVSSATKQKT
+284 VVPVDGVSSATKQKT

-345 TITVTNRGKENKKE
+345 TITVTNRGKENKTE

-365 LFQSEDHSYY
+365 LFQSADYSYY
-375 ILSETPDY
+375 ILSETPGY
-383 YKELTIGADGNL
+383 YKELTVAADGDL
-395 SFGIVQTEKENI
+395 SFGAVQTEKENVG
-407 ENGVKAKLQTES
+407 GVNAKLQTES
-419 SYGDYQISFDGL
+419 GYGDYQMSFSKL
-431 PSSVREASEVYGV
+431 PDSVSDASEVYGV
-444 VLHTEEGEDYGLRHL
+444 VLHTEGGEDYGLRHL

-475 TTTHGNTLAPAHY
+475 TTTHGNTLASAHY
-488 QSMMGKTI
+488 ESMMGKTI

-511 LDTEVYVPY
+511 LEDKLYVPY
-520 KFKHAEFGIKEAA
+520 KFNHAEFGVKEAA
-533 AESGRTEMTGLDAIP
+533 VESCRTEITGLGAIP
-548 TDFDAEYVLTGPDGK
+548 ADFDAEYRLTGPDGK
-563 EADGFTI
+563 KADSFTI
-570 ADGIISWNGN
+570 ADGVIRWKGN
-580 AAAGRYTLTVKD
+580 SAAGTYTLSVKD
-592 RSGKYAEISAEFTL
+592 KKEKYAEISTKFIL
-606 STESIPVQAVVDKDG
+606 STESIPVQAAADKDG
-621 VWALKAAEDASE
+621 VWALKAEKNASE
-633 AAAASY
+633 TAVASY

-652 YAASGRNSVKIID
+652 YASSGRGSVQIID
-665 PHTGVIDTDAKNGE
+665 PNTGIVNTEAKDGE
-679 ENVFVNGETYELEV
+679 NAIFEKGKTYEIEV
-693 EAAGYKKNLTFKMV
+693 AANGYLKNLTFKMT

-716 TVAEGSAIV
+716 MVAEGSAKV

-745 VKVEDNGTEP
+745 IKVEDNGTEP
-755 GTNATFW
+755 GSNAPFW

-773 IDKTR
+773 IGKTR
-778 AEIGTVDTV
+778 AEVGTVDKV
-787 SGATLSSNAIKK
+787 SSATLSSNAIKK

-811 ENTNISTVKIVVDG
+811 ENTNMSTVKIVVDG

-930 TTTKYGMYSSCS
+930 TTTKYGMYSFCS
-942 YSEETENG
+942 YSEKSGNG

-1044 YLIELKNLPEEV
+1044 YLIELENLPEEV

-1097 DGVESHGNKISYLRY
+1097 DGVESHGNKISFSRY
-1112 STMQGKTIESIVYLL
+1112 DTMKGKTIESIVYLL

-1143 LLSDGQGIKAE
+1143 LLSDGQGIEAE
-1154 DISYQADQD
+1154 DISYQADQN
-1163 MSVKITMKL
+1163 MSVKITMNL

-1183 KIGKTELEADAYTY
+1183 KIGKTELEANAYTY
-1197 ADGILTIKAGSAK
+1197 ADGTLTLKAGKAK

-1224 KKGYENVQAKF
+1224 KKGYESVRAKF
-1235 HIKSS
+1235 QVKSS
-1240 LKAKD
+1240 LKTED

-1250 NHLIISG
+1250 NHLVISG

-1284 GEQLILADG
+1284 GEQLILEDG
-1293 SINFT
+1293 SINFAM
-1298 LEYKK
+1298 EYKK

-1339 VGTAKLADGTWYG
+1339 AGTAKLADGTWYG
-1352 TATDSFYYKQEGPDT
+1352 TATDSFYYEQEGPDT

-1386 EDQAYRRGTNILDA
+1386 EDQAYRRGTKILDA

-1410 KDQLVKNKGTAY
+1410 KDQLVKHQGTAY

-1428 TETAKS
+1428 TQTAKS

-1441 ALNRSAKYQK
+1441 ALNRSEKYQK

-1495 AFNKFADYGIT
+1495 AFNEFEKYGIT

-1582 EAVDLYDNEEKLVS
+1582 DAVDLYDNEEKLVS

-1601 VTNEW
+1601 VTNER

-1617 MYNGGWKYNTYKLIV
+1617 IYNGGWKYNTYKLIV
-1632 QMEEDNSAFVSADID
+1632 QMEADNSAFVSAAID
-1647 TDEVQKKYSVGEK
+1647 TDAVQKEYSVGDK

-1712 ISIVL
+1712 ISIML
-1717 KGETVTESFAVKVTE
+1717 NGKTVTESFEVNVTG

-1762 VEKQGHLIL
+1762 VKSQGRLIL
-1771 RNEVISSSYKDS
+1771 RDEVISSSYKDS
-1783 WKDFR
+1783 WKDFK
-1788 IEVFNSAGKLLNTNV
+1788 IEVFNNAGELLNTNV
-1803 VQKSNM
+1803 VPRSNM

-1817 KDADL
+1817 KDADP
-1822 DYGGYIMIT
+1822 DFGGYIMIT
-1831 FQATGD
+1831 FKATGD
-1837 PIEKE
+1837 PIGEE

-1856 GTDLAEVLISENDLK
+1856 GTKLAEVPI
-1871 NGNGYVTKSNV
+1871 
-1882 KLPETYKGHLD
+1882 
-1893 QLEVTVYNADDVVL
+1893 
-1907 EHNLGIIRATYIQI
+1907 
-1921 RLPEYKAYEEL
+1921 
-1932 GGSLTVSF
+1932 
-1940 EFVSTGAKATAE
+1940 
-1952 EAKQEDQVKDQNSDS
+1952 
-1967 AGKEIVNASEDPSN
+1967 
-1981 EEKVQ
+1981 
-1986 KSEDSA
+1986 SEDSTL
-1992 GDSAEQ
+1992 DSAKQ

>member
-40 NGAWKFYSPDQK
+40 NGAWKFYSPNQK

-167 WTQGRIVMQRTDAG
+167 WTQGHIVMQRTDAG
-181 FTTQDTAKNMT
+181 FTTQDTAKNT
-192 KTNTGGRESDSDS
+192 AKTNTGGRESDSDS

-215 SGGSNKPNK
+215 SGGSNKPDK
-224 PGKPGT
+224 PGKP
-230 PDKPDNPE
+230 E
-238 TPDKPDKPDKPET
+238 TPDKPDKPET
-251 PDKPDTP
+251 PDKPDNP
-258 DTPVEYQYVLM
+258 DTPAEYQYVLM
-269 NIPYGEFYEAEIAGN
+269 NIPYGEFYKAEIKGN
-284 EMPVDSVSSATKQKT
+284 VVPVDGVSSATKQKT

-345 TITVTNRGKENKKE
+345 TITVTNRGKENKTE

-365 LFQSEDHSYY
+365 LFQSADYSYY
-375 ILSETPDY
+375 ILSETPGY
-383 YKELTIGADGNL
+383 YKELTVAADGDL
-395 SFGIVQTEKENI
+395 SFGAVQTEKENVG
-407 ENGVKAKLQTES
+407 GVNAKLQTES
-419 SYGDYQISFDGL
+419 GYGDYQMSFSKL
-431 PSSVREASEVYGV
+431 PASVSDASEVYGV
-444 VLHTEEGEDYGLRHL
+444 VLHTEGGEDYGLRHL

-475 TTTHGNTLAPAHY
+475 TTTHGNTLASAHY
-488 QSMMGKTI
+488 ESMMGKTI

-511 LDTEVYVPY
+511 LEDKLYVPY
-520 KFKHAEFGIKEAA
+520 KFNHAEFGVKEAA
-533 AESGRTEMTGLDAIP
+533 VESCRTEITGLGAIP
-548 TDFDAEYVLTGPDGK
+548 ADFDAEYRLTGPDGK
-563 EADGFTI
+563 KADSFTI
-570 ADGIISWNGN
+570 ADGVIRWKGN
-580 AAAGRYTLTVKD
+580 SAAGTYTLSVKD
-592 RSGKYAEISAEFTL
+592 KKEKYAEISTKFIL
-606 STESIPVQAVVDKDG
+606 STESIPVQAAADKDG
-621 VWALKAAEDASE
+621 VWALKAEKNASE
-633 AAAASY
+633 TAVASY

-652 YAASGRNSVKIID
+652 YASSGRGSVQIID
-665 PHTGVIDTDAKNGE
+665 PNTGIVNTEAKDGE
-679 ENVFVNGETYELEV
+679 NAIFEKGKTYEIEV
-693 EAAGYKKNLTFKMV
+693 AANGYLKNLTFKMT

-716 TVAEGSAIV
+716 MVAEGSAMV

-773 IDKTR
+773 IGKTR
-778 AEIGTVDTV
+778 AEVGTVDKV
-787 SGATLSSNAIKK
+787 SSATLSSNAIKK

-811 ENTNISTVKIVVDG
+811 ENTNMSTVKIVVDG

-930 TTTKYGMYSSCS
+930 TTTKYGMYSFCS
-942 YSEETENG
+942 YSEKSGNG

-1044 YLIELKNLPEEV
+1044 YLIELENLPEEV

-1097 DGVESHGNKISYLRY
+1097 DGVESHGNKISFSRY
-1112 STMQGKTIESIVYLL
+1112 DTMKGKTIESIVYLL

-1143 LLSDGQGIKAE
+1143 LLSDGQGIEAE
-1154 DISYQADQD
+1154 DISYQADQN
-1163 MSVKITMKL
+1163 MSVKITMNL

-1183 KIGKTELEADAYTY
+1183 KIGKTELEANAYTY
-1197 ADGILTIKAGSAK
+1197 ADGTLTLKAGKAK

-1224 KKGYENVQAKF
+1224 KKGYESVRAKF
-1235 HIKSS
+1235 QVKSS
-1240 LKAKD
+1240 LKTED

-1250 NHLIISG
+1250 NHLVISG

-1263 DQYRKAITAVYVDGA
+1263 DEYRKAITAVYVDGA

-1284 GEQLILADG
+1284 GEQLILEDG
-1293 SINFT
+1293 SINFAM
-1298 LEYKK
+1298 EYKK

-1339 VGTAKLADGTWYG
+1339 AGTAKLADGTWYG
-1352 TATDSFYYKQEGPDT
+1352 TATDSFYYEQEGPDT

-1386 EDQAYRRGTNILDA
+1386 EDQAYRRGTKILDA

-1410 KDQLVKNKGTAY
+1410 KNQLVKHQGTAY

-1428 TETAKS
+1428 TQTAKS

-1441 ALNRSAKYQK
+1441 ALNRSEKYQK

-1495 AFNKFADYGIT
+1495 AFNEFEKYGIT

-1582 EAVDLYDNEEKLVS
+1582 DAVDLYDNEEKLVS

-1632 QMEEDNSAFVSADID
+1632 QMEADNSAFVSADID

-1717 KGETVTESFAVKVTE
+1717 KGETVTESFGVKVTE

-1762 VEKQGHLIL
+1762 VKKQGRLIL
-1771 RNEVISSSYKDS
+1771 TDEVISSSYKDS
-1783 WKDFR
+1783 WKDFK
-1788 IEVFNSAGKLLNTNV
+1788 IEVFNNAGELLNTNV
-1803 VQKSNM
+1803 VPRPNM

-1817 KDADL
+1817 KDADP

-1842 DTDQAPARVVFSEN
+1842 DTDQAPARVVFSKN
-1856 GTDLAEVLISENDLK
+1856 GTDLAEVLISEDDLK
-1871 NGNGYVTKSNV
+1871 NGGGYVKKFNV
-1882 KLPETYKGHLD
+1882 ELPETYKGHLD
-1893 QLEVTVYNADDVVL
+1893 QLEVTVYNADDVEL
-1907 EHNLGIIRATYIQI
+1907 ERNLGTIKANYIQI
-1921 RLPEYKAYEEL
+1921 RLPEYKVYEEL

-1967 AGKEIVNASEDPSN
+1967 AGKEIVNASEDPSD

-2010 SVSADEPEITEAE
+2010 SVSADKPEITEAE

>member
-1 MKKALK
+1 
-7 KQAALVMLSA
+7 
-17 AIAAQTGFPGF
+17 
-28 AESTVTGNWKNE
+28 
-40 NGAWKFYSPDQK
+40 
-52 AYTGW
+52 
-57 IKTANGWYY
+57 
-66 LDPADGKMAV
+66 
-76 GWKNIEGY
+76 
-84 WYYFDSTSEGIE
+84 
-96 GRMHIGWYQSP
+96 
-107 DHKWYFF
+107 
-114 NNKSGN
+114 
-120 TQEGQMLTGWQWI
+120 
-133 DGYCYYFSTESVEQ
+133 
-147 GAMYAGRKTPDGYLT
+147 
-162 NENGQ
+162 
-167 WTQGRIVMQRTDAG
+167 
-181 FTTQDTAKNMT
+181 
-192 KTNTGGRESDSDS
+192 
-205 DGGSGSGGSS
+205 
-215 SGGSNKPNK
+215 
-224 PGKPGT
+224 
-230 PDKPDNPE
+230 
-238 TPDKPDKPDKPET
+238 
-251 PDKPDTP
+251 
-258 DTPVEYQYVLM
+258 
-269 NIPYGEFYEAEIAGN
+269 
-284 EMPVDSVSSATKQKT
+284 
-299 RTGSLV
+299 
-305 GGSYH
+305 
-310 SDPEGTK
+310 
-317 INGVIYPVRIKKGTD
+317 
-332 LSSFRQITDDDSV
+332 
-345 TITVTNRGKENKKE
+345 
-359 YKGKDA
+359 
-365 LFQSEDHSYY
+365 
-375 ILSETPDY
+375 
-383 YKELTIGADGNL
+383 
-395 SFGIVQTEKENI
+395 
-407 ENGVKAKLQTES
+407 
-419 SYGDYQISFDGL
+419 
-431 PSSVREASEVYGV
+431 
-444 VLHTEEGEDYGLRHL
+444 
-459 ENIWLKTNLA
+459 
-469 WSAGFV
+469 
-475 TTTHGNTLAPAHY
+475 
-488 QSMMGKTI
+488 
-496 TGLTYYTNNGVQEIT
+496 
-511 LDTEVYVPY
+511 
-520 KFKHAEFGIKEAA
+520 
-533 AESGRTEMTGLDAIP
+533 
-548 TDFDAEYVLTGPDGK
+548 
-563 EADGFTI
+563 
-570 ADGIISWNGN
+570 
-580 AAAGRYTLTVKD
+580 
-592 RSGKYAEISAEFTL
+592 
-606 STESIPVQAVVDKDG
+606 
-621 VWALKAAEDASE
+621 
-633 AAAASY
+633 
-639 LASITSVTVNGKK
+639 
-652 YAASGRNSVKIID
+652 
-665 PHTGVIDTDAKNGE
+665 
-679 ENVFVNGETYELEV
+679 
-693 EAAGYKKNLTFKMV
+693 
-707 AGEAPKPEG
+707 
-716 TVAEGSAIV
+716 
-725 ETFGYEAKVKVTYDA
+725 
-740 ETGKI
+740 
-745 VKVEDNGTEP
+745 
-755 GTNATFW
+755 
-762 QNAVNGILSRF
+762 
-773 IDKTR
+773 
-778 AEIGTVDTV
+778 
-787 SGATLSSNAIKK
+787 
-799 AVQNALPEEEKP
+799 
-811 ENTNISTVKIVVDG
+811 
-825 VPHTYY
+825 
-831 YAAYVPLETPTLIVN
+831 
-846 GEDVTAKAK
+846 
-855 MIRANYSG
+855 
-863 KAYYYAEDDQKL
+863 
-875 TGKVYGL
+875 
-882 ADVPYAEFYAGEKTG
+882 
-897 YTGPWSSSADIS
+897 
-909 TGEHMFNST
+909 
-918 MRNGGYDAVSSA
+918 
-930 TTTKYGMYSSCS
+930 
-942 YSEETENG
+942 
-950 YKINGVLANVGI
+950 
-962 DADLFVRARILSEV
+962 
-976 GVSSQGNTFSILNS
+976 
-990 MNRDG
+990 
-995 RELTSKE
+995 
-1002 PDAYK
+1002 
-1007 IMYCDGMLSKMQY
+1007 MYCDGMLSKMQY
-1020 REDAQELSADGVTA
+1020 SEDAQELSADGVTA

-1143 LLSDGQGIKAE
+1143 LLSDGQGIEAE

-1217 FRDGEEA
+1217 FRDGEEG

-1250 NHLIISG
+1250 NHLVISG

-1263 DQYRKAITAVYVDGA
+1263 DEYRKAITAVYVDGA

-1339 VGTAKLADGTWYG
+1339 AGTAKLADGTWYG

-1386 EDQAYRRGTNILDA
+1386 EDKAYHRGTKILDA

-1441 ALNRSAKYQK
+1441 ALNRSEKYQK

-1464 KRPNSKSDSAKLDL
+1464 KRPNSKSDSARLDL

-1495 AFNKFADYGIT
+1495 AFNEFEKYGIT

-1582 EAVDLYDNEEKLVS
+1582 EAVDLYDNKEKLVS

-1611 SVNAGD
+1611 SVYAGD
-1617 MYNGGWKYNTYKLIV
+1617 IYNGGWKYNLYKLIV
-1632 QMEEDNSAFVSADID
+1632 QMEEDNSAFVSAAID
-1647 TDEVQKKYSVGEK
+1647 TDAVQKKYSVGEK

-1677 KQFYSWNELEN
+1677 KQFDSWNELEN

-1717 KGETVTESFAVKVTE
+1717 KGETVTESFGVKVTE

-1762 VEKQGHLIL
+1762 VKKQGRLIL
-1771 RNEVISSSYKDS
+1771 TDEVISSSYKDS
-1783 WKDFR
+1783 WKDFK
-1788 IEVFNSAGKLLNTNV
+1788 IEVFNNAGELLNTNV
-1803 VQKSNM
+1803 VPRPNM

-1817 KDADL
+1817 KDADP

-1842 DTDQAPARVVFSEN
+1842 DTDQAPARVVFSKN
-1856 GTDLAEVLISENDLK
+1856 GTDLAEVLISEDDLK
-1871 NGNGYVTKSNV
+1871 NGGGYVKKFNV
-1882 KLPETYKGHLD
+1882 ELPETYKGHLD
-1893 QLEVTVYNADDVVL
+1893 QLEVTVYNADDVEL
-1907 EHNLGIIRATYIQI
+1907 ERNLGTIKANYIQI
-1921 RLPEYKAYEEL
+1921 RLPEYKVYEEL

-1967 AGKEIVNASEDPSN
+1967 AGKEIVNASEDPSD

>member
-28 AESTVTGNWKNE
+28 AESTVTGKWKNE

-181 FTTQDTAKNMT
+181 FTTQDTAKNTT

-773 IDKTR
+773 IGKTR
-778 AEIGTVDTV
+778 AEVGTVDKV
-787 SGATLSSNAIKK
+787 SSATLSSNAIKK

-811 ENTNISTVKIVVDG
+811 ENTNMSTVKIVVDG

-1097 DGVESHGNKISYLRY
+1097 DGVESHGNKISFSRY
-1112 STMQGKTIESIVYLL
+1112 DTMQGKTIESIVYLL

-1143 LLSDGQGIKAE
+1143 LLSDGQGIEAE

-1163 MSVKITMKL
+1163 MSVKITMNL

-1183 KIGKTELEADAYTY
+1183 KIGKTELEANAYTY
-1197 ADGILTIKAGSAK
+1197 ADGTLTLKAGKAK

-1224 KKGYENVQAKF
+1224 KKGYESVRAKF
-1235 HIKSS
+1235 QVKSS
-1240 LKAKD
+1240 LKTED

-1250 NHLIISG
+1250 NHLVISG

-1263 DQYRKAITAVYVDGA
+1263 DEYRKAITAVYVDGA

-1339 VGTAKLADGTWYG
+1339 AGTAKLADGTWYG

-1451 DGIEQSVQYMEFE
+1451 DGIEQSVQYME
-1464 KRPNSKSDSAKLDL
+1464 L
-1478 SASVL
+1478 
-1483 KVHLSDGSTKLV
+1483 
-1495 AFNKFADYGIT
+1495 
-1506 TTPENGSTIPEVGV
+1506 
-1520 AVEVLYQHEESL
+1520 
-1532 TAIPAYVHTE
+1532 
-1542 KKFDYRYPTH
+1542 
-1552 MQITHSDQTTER
+1552 
-1564 VDLNQEDFRYKMK
+1564 
-1577 TEKSI
+1577 
-1582 EAVDLYDNEEKLVS
+1582 
-1596 ATYDS
+1596 
-1601 VTNEW
+1601 
-1606 RMDLS
+1606 
-1611 SVNAGD
+1611 
-1617 MYNGGWKYNTYKLIV
+1617 
-1632 QMEEDNSAFVSADID
+1632 
-1647 TDEVQKKYSVGEK
+1647 
-1660 LDLSGLKALV
+1660 
-1670 TTEKGNK
+1670 
-1677 KQFYSWNELEN
+1677 
-1688 NGFKSDLASGY
+1688 
-1699 EFTAED
+1699 
-1705 IGTKTIT
+1705 
-1712 ISIVL
+1712 
-1717 KGETVTESFAVKVTE
+1717 
-1732 AEAVDQTPAKIVLY
+1732 
-1746 SGDQVAKE
+1746 
-1754 IEVDQDAF
+1754 
-1762 VEKQGHLIL
+1762 
-1771 RNEVISSSYKDS
+1771 
-1783 WKDFR
+1783 
-1788 IEVFNSAGKLLNTNV
+1788 
-1803 VQKSNM
+1803 
-1809 LRVNLPDY
+1809 
-1817 KDADL
+1817 
-1822 DYGGYIMIT
+1822 
-1831 FQATGD
+1831 
-1837 PIEKE
+1837 
-1842 DTDQAPARVVFSEN
+1842 
-1856 GTDLAEVLISENDLK
+1856 
-1871 NGNGYVTKSNV
+1871 
-1882 KLPETYKGHLD
+1882 
-1893 QLEVTVYNADDVVL
+1893 
-1907 EHNLGIIRATYIQI
+1907 
-1921 RLPEYKAYEEL
+1921 
-1932 GGSLTVSF
+1932 
-1940 EFVSTGAKATAE
+1940 
-1952 EAKQEDQVKDQNSDS
+1952 
-1967 AGKEIVNASEDPSN
+1967 
-1981 EEKVQ
+1981 
-1986 KSEDSA
+1986 
-1992 GDSAEQ
+1992 
-1998 EEDVQEETDTDT
+1998 
-2010 SVSADEPEITEAE
+2010 
-2023 EKNE
+2023 

>member
-1 MKKALK
+1 M
-7 KQAALVMLSA
+7 
-17 AIAAQTGFPGF
+17 
-28 AESTVTGNWKNE
+28 
-40 NGAWKFYSPDQK
+40 
-52 AYTGW
+52 
-57 IKTANGWYY
+57 
-66 LDPADGKMAV
+66 
-76 GWKNIEGY
+76 
-84 WYYFDSTSEGIE
+84 
-96 GRMHIGWYQSP
+96 
-107 DHKWYFF
+107 
-114 NNKSGN
+114 
-120 TQEGQMLTGWQWI
+120 
-133 DGYCYYFSTESVEQ
+133 
-147 GAMYAGRKTPDGYLT
+147 
-162 NENGQ
+162 
-167 WTQGRIVMQRTDAG
+167 
-181 FTTQDTAKNMT
+181 
-192 KTNTGGRESDSDS
+192 
-205 DGGSGSGGSS
+205 
-215 SGGSNKPNK
+215 
-224 PGKPGT
+224 
-230 PDKPDNPE
+230 
-238 TPDKPDKPDKPET
+238 
-251 PDKPDTP
+251 
-258 DTPVEYQYVLM
+258 
-269 NIPYGEFYEAEIAGN
+269 
-284 EMPVDSVSSATKQKT
+284 
-299 RTGSLV
+299 
-305 GGSYH
+305 
-310 SDPEGTK
+310 
-317 INGVIYPVRIKKGTD
+317 
-332 LSSFRQITDDDSV
+332 
-345 TITVTNRGKENKKE
+345 
-359 YKGKDA
+359 
-365 LFQSEDHSYY
+365 
-375 ILSETPDY
+375 
-383 YKELTIGADGNL
+383 
-395 SFGIVQTEKENI
+395 
-407 ENGVKAKLQTES
+407 
-419 SYGDYQISFDGL
+419 
-431 PSSVREASEVYGV
+431 
-444 VLHTEEGEDYGLRHL
+444 
-459 ENIWLKTNLA
+459 
-469 WSAGFV
+469 
-475 TTTHGNTLAPAHY
+475 
-488 QSMMGKTI
+488 
-496 TGLTYYTNNGVQEIT
+496 
-511 LDTEVYVPY
+511 
-520 KFKHAEFGIKEAA
+520 
-533 AESGRTEMTGLDAIP
+533 
-548 TDFDAEYVLTGPDGK
+548 
-563 EADGFTI
+563 
-570 ADGIISWNGN
+570 
-580 AAAGRYTLTVKD
+580 
-592 RSGKYAEISAEFTL
+592 
-606 STESIPVQAVVDKDG
+606 
-621 VWALKAAEDASE
+621 
-633 AAAASY
+633 
-639 LASITSVTVNGKK
+639 
-652 YAASGRNSVKIID
+652 
-665 PHTGVIDTDAKNGE
+665 
-679 ENVFVNGETYELEV
+679 
-693 EAAGYKKNLTFKMV
+693 
-707 AGEAPKPEG
+707 
-716 TVAEGSAIV
+716 
-725 ETFGYEAKVKVTYDA
+725 
-740 ETGKI
+740 
-745 VKVEDNGTEP
+745 
-755 GTNATFW
+755 
-762 QNAVNGILSRF
+762 
-773 IDKTR
+773 
-778 AEIGTVDTV
+778 
-787 SGATLSSNAIKK
+787 
-799 AVQNALPEEEKP
+799 
-811 ENTNISTVKIVVDG
+811 
-825 VPHTYY
+825 
-831 YAAYVPLETPTLIVN
+831 
-846 GEDVTAKAK
+846 
-855 MIRANYSG
+855 
-863 KAYYYAEDDQKL
+863 
-875 TGKVYGL
+875 
-882 ADVPYAEFYAGEKTG
+882 
-897 YTGPWSSSADIS
+897 
-909 TGEHMFNST
+909 
-918 MRNGGYDAVSSA
+918 
-930 TTTKYGMYSSCS
+930 
-942 YSEETENG
+942 
-950 YKINGVLANVGI
+950 
-962 DADLFVRARILSEV
+962 
-976 GVSSQGNTFSILNS
+976 
-990 MNRDG
+990 
-995 RELTSKE
+995 
-1002 PDAYK
+1002 
-1007 IMYCDGMLSKMQY
+1007 
-1020 REDAQELSADGVTA
+1020 
-1034 VLDDKSKYGN
+1034 
-1044 YLIELKNLPEEV
+1044 
-1056 KGNDNVLGVLVK
+1056 LGVLVK

-1143 LLSDGQGIKAE
+1143 LLSDGQGIEAE

-1217 FRDGEEA
+1217 FRDGEEG

-1250 NHLIISG
+1250 NHLVISG

-1263 DQYRKAITAVYVDGA
+1263 DEYRKAITAVYVDGA

-1339 VGTAKLADGTWYG
+1339 AGTAKLADGTWYG

-1386 EDQAYRRGTNILDA
+1386 EDKAYHRGTKILDA

-1441 ALNRSAKYQK
+1441 ALNRSEKYQK

-1464 KRPNSKSDSAKLDL
+1464 KRPNSKSDSARLDL

-1495 AFNKFADYGIT
+1495 AFNEFEKYGIT

-1582 EAVDLYDNEEKLVS
+1582 EAVDLYDNKEKLVS

-1611 SVNAGD
+1611 SVYAGD
-1617 MYNGGWKYNTYKLIV
+1617 IYNGGWKYNLYKLIV
-1632 QMEEDNSAFVSADID
+1632 QMEEDNSAFVSAAID
-1647 TDEVQKKYSVGEK
+1647 TDAVQKKYSVGEK

-1677 KQFYSWNELEN
+1677 KQFDSWNELEN

-1717 KGETVTESFAVKVTE
+1717 KGETVTESFGVKVTE

-1762 VEKQGHLIL
+1762 VKKQGRLIL
-1771 RNEVISSSYKDS
+1771 TDEVISSSYKDS
-1783 WKDFR
+1783 WKDFK
-1788 IEVFNSAGKLLNTNV
+1788 IEVFNNAGELLNTNV
-1803 VQKSNM
+1803 VPRPNM

-1817 KDADL
+1817 KDADP

-1842 DTDQAPARVVFSEN
+1842 DTDQAPARVVFSKN
-1856 GTDLAEVLISENDLK
+1856 GTDLAEVLISEDDLK
-1871 NGNGYVTKSNV
+1871 NGGGYVKKFNV
-1882 KLPETYKGHLD
+1882 ELPETYKGHLD
-1893 QLEVTVYNADDVVL
+1893 QLEVTVYNADDVEL
-1907 EHNLGIIRATYIQI
+1907 ERNLGTIKANYIQI
-1921 RLPEYKAYEEL
+1921 RLPEYKVYEEL

-1967 AGKEIVNASEDPSN
+1967 AGKEIVNASEDPSD

>member
-181 FTTQDTAKNMT
+181 FTTQDTAKNTT

-215 SGGSNKPNK
+215 SGGSNKPDK

-230 PDKPDNPE
+230 PDKPE
-238 TPDKPDKPDKPET
+238 TPDKPDKPET
-251 PDKPDTP
+251 PDKPDNP
-258 DTPVEYQYVLM
+258 DTPAEYQYVLM
-269 NIPYGEFYEAEIAGN
+269 NIPYGEFYKAEIKGN
-284 EMPVDSVSSATKQKT
+284 VVPVDGVSSATKQKT

-345 TITVTNRGKENKKE
+345 TITVTNRGKENKTE

-365 LFQSEDHSYY
+365 LFQSADHSYY
-375 ILSETPDY
+375 ILSETPGY
-383 YKELTIGADGNL
+383 YKELTVAADGDL
-395 SFGIVQTEKENI
+395 SFGAVQTEKENVG
-407 ENGVKAKLQTES
+407 GVNARLQTES
-419 SYGDYQISFDGL
+419 RYGDYQMSFSKL
-431 PSSVREASEVYGV
+431 PASVSDASEVYGV
-444 VLHTEEGEDYGLRHL
+444 VLHTEGGEGYGLRHL

-475 TTTHGNTLAPAHY
+475 TTTHGNTLASAHY
-488 QSMMGKTI
+488 ESMMGKTI

-511 LDTEVYVPY
+511 LEDKLYVPY
-520 KFKHAEFGIKEAA
+520 KFNHAEFGVKEAA
-533 AESGRTEMTGLDAIP
+533 VESGRTEITGLGAIP
-548 TDFDAEYVLTGPDGK
+548 ADFDAEYSLTGPDGK
-563 EADGFTI
+563 KADSFTI
-570 ADGIISWNGN
+570 ADGVISWKGN
-580 AAAGRYTLTVKD
+580 SAAGTYTLSVKD
-592 RSGKYAEISAEFTL
+592 KKGKYAEISTKFIL
-606 STESIPVQAVVDKDG
+606 STESIPVQAAADKDG
-621 VWALKAAEDASE
+621 VWALKAEKNASE
-633 AAAASY
+633 TAVASY

-652 YAASGRNSVKIID
+652 YASSGRGSVQIID
-665 PHTGVIDTDAKNGE
+665 PNTGIVNTEAKDGE
-679 ENVFVNGETYELEV
+679 NAIFEKGKTYEIEV
-693 EAAGYKKNLTFKMV
+693 AANGYLKNLTFKMT

-716 TVAEGSAIV
+716 MVAEGSAMV

-745 VKVEDNGTEP
+745 VKVEDNGTKP
-755 GTNATFW
+755 GSNAPFW

-811 ENTNISTVKIVVDG
+811 GNTNMSTVKIVVDG
-825 VPHTYY
+825 VLHTYY
-831 YAAYVPLETPTLIVN
+831 YAEYVPLQTPQLIVN

-855 MIRANYSG
+855 VIRANYSG

-897 YTGPWSSSADIS
+897 YTGPWSPSEDIS

-930 TTTKYGMYSSCS
+930 TTTKYGMYSFCS
-942 YSEETENG
+942 YSEKSGNG

-962 DADLFVRARILSEV
+962 DADLFVRERILSEI
-976 GVSSQGNTFSILNS
+976 GVSSQGNTFRILNS

-1044 YLIELKNLPEEV
+1044 YLIELENLPEEV

-1097 DGVESHGNKISYLRY
+1097 DGVESHGNKISFSRY
-1112 STMQGKTIESIVYLL
+1112 DTMKGKTIESIVYLL

-1143 LLSDGQGIKAE
+1143 LLSDGQGIEAE

-1163 MSVKITMKL
+1163 MSVKITMNL
-1172 PEAYDP
+1172 PDAYDP
-1178 QIAGV
+1178 QIVGV
-1183 KIGKTELEADAYTY
+1183 KIGKTELEADAYAY
-1197 ADGILTIKAGSAK
+1197 AEGILTIKAGKAK
-1210 PGAYTVT
+1210 PGAYKVT

-1235 HIKSS
+1235 QVKSS
-1240 LKAKD
+1240 LKAED

-1250 NHLIISG
+1250 NRLVISG
-1257 ESGVTV
+1257 KSGVTV
-1263 DQYRKAITAVYVDGA
+1263 DQYRNAITAVYVDGT

-1293 SINFT
+1293 SINFAM
-1298 LEYKK
+1298 EYKK

-1582 EAVDLYDNEEKLVS
+1582 DAVDLYDNEEKLVS

-1617 MYNGGWKYNTYKLIV
+1617 IYNGGWKYNTYKLIV
-1632 QMEEDNSAFVSADID
+1632 QMEADNSAFVSAAID
-1647 TDEVQKKYSVGEK
+1647 TDAVQKEYSVGDK

-1712 ISIVL
+1712 ISIVI
-1717 KGETVTESFAVKVTE
+1717 KGETVKESFEVNVTE

-1762 VEKQGHLIL
+1762 VEKEGHLIL

-1817 KDADL
+1817 KDADPY
-1822 DYGGYIMIT
+1822 YGGYIMIT

-1871 NGNGYVTKSNV
+1871 NGKGYVTKSNV
-1882 KLPETYKGHLD
+1882 KLPETYRGHLD
-1893 QLEVTVYNADDVVL
+1893 QLEVTVYNADDIVL
-1907 EHNLGIIRATYIQI
+1907 EHNLGNIKAVYIQI
-1921 RLPEYKAYEEL
+1921 LLPEYKAYEEL

-1940 EFVSTGAKATAE
+1940 EFVSTGAKVTAE

-1967 AGKEIVNASEDPSN
+1967 AGKEIVNASEDPSD